1 MYQKNKNH
9 MVTVRL
15 NERQYYYLKGTCDT
29 YGIKPSE
36 FLRLV
41 IDQAQSREKN
51 GSELIEDLQT
61 NSNHKF

>member
-9 MVTVRL
+9 TVTVRL
-15 NERQYYYLKGTCDT
+15 NERQYYYLKGTCDK

-41 IDQAQSREKN
+41 IDQAQSKEKN
-51 GSELIEDLQT
+51 GGELIEDLQT
-61 NSNHKF
+61 NNNHKF